1 MSDIVT
7 AISLLIKSFNKYAC
21 KEGNPCTLNKGE
33 LKLLLQNELGELLQ
47 KANNKDELD
56 TIFQDLDTNKDNSVD
71 FTEFGRL
78 VLCLTVMCHEY
89 FINKK

>member
-7 AISLLIKSFNKYAC
+7 AISLLIKCFNKYAC

-47 KANNKDELD
+47 VSNL
-56 TIFQDLDTNKDNSVD
+56 
-71 FTEFGRL
+71 
-78 VLCLTVMCHEY
+78 
-89 FINKK
+89 